1 MCTHFNHIV
10 RLCITGMLFVCT
22 AIFVCSCS
30 EDNKKVE
37 LTPHTDSLIKTAYD
51 ARDYQQMLS
60 ILDQEE
66 DSGSVA
72 GIQSSYWRGYAYSR
86 LQMNRQA
93 ENHWKKA
100 LTFEISS
107 DEDAKF
113 YGMAASHLSTLL
125 LLKGDYEG
133 TINVCIP
140 VLAKLKKKGYTMS
153 PDYACLFASI
163 GSCQLHLGKEKEAKE
178 NYDHAYEI
186 YLNIIQAQN
195 SSSESCSNAII
206 GIITITD
213 NLLHFEQYSDAFSW
227 TERFAELLKQ
237 YEQQPDAKPSFIDK
251 QSARLNLYR
260 ACALEGLGRQPEAAL
275 AYHAALKT
283 KYAKTGDGKIEA
295 TKYLTAA
302 HRWSEAA
309 DNYKILDGQ
318 MALHG
323 LPPTLD
329 NISGYLIPKFRA
341 NLGSHRT
348 DSALAVAAYI
358 SNALDSAI
366 IWQKN
371 DDAAELAI
379 IYDTQRK
386 EMQIAQQQA
395 DINRQRL
402 LTSIVI
408 FTLIIVFLIVYSVNR
423 RRSAI
428 RLRKAY
434 NKLAETNAQLTV
446 ANARAEESSKMKTNF
461 IQQISHEIRTPLN
474 ILSGFTQVITTPD
487 MELDEATRSDINKQ
501 IIDNTNRITGLVNK
515 MLELSDANSN
525 TTIERTDEVPAVQI
539 AAEAIEASG
548 VTTATHLDFD
558 LQFTTEAESQMVRTH
573 LSSAT
578 RALSLLLDN
587 ARKFTR
593 GAEAT
598 GDVQITTKQTV
609 HLCLSVSNDSIFF
622 TIEDSG
628 IGIAEKDAERIFEEF
643 VQLNEYYDGTGI
655 GLTVARSLARRL
667 GGDITLDTTYGGLGK
682 GARFVMQLPL

>member
-1 MCTHFNHIV
+1 MRTHFNHFIH
-10 RLCITGMLFVCT
+10 LYITGLIVACSS
-22 AIFVCSCS
+22 IFVCSCS
-30 EDNKKVE
+30 PDSKNTE
-37 LTPHTDSLIKTAYD
+37 LKPHTDSLIKTAYD
-51 ARDYQQMLS
+51 ARDYHQMLT
-60 ILDQEE
+60 ILDQQE
-66 DSGSVA
+66 DSGSVE

-93 ENHWKKA
+93 ETYWKKA
-100 LTFEISS
+100 LTFNIST

-140 VLAKLKKKGYTMS
+140 VLATLKEKGYTMN
-153 PDYACLFASI
+153 PDYACLHASI
-163 GSCQLHLGKEKEAKE
+163 GCCQLHLGKEKEAEE
-178 NYDHAYEI
+178 NYEHAYEI
-186 YLNIIQAQN
+186 YQDIIQAEN
-195 SSSESCSNAII
+195 GSSESYSNAII

-213 NLLHFEQYSDAFSW
+213 NLLHLEYYSEAFIW
-227 TERFAELLKQ
+227 TERFAELLDQYKKQ
-237 YEQQPDAKPSFIDK
+237 NDAKPFFIDK
-251 QSARLNLYR
+251 QSARLYLYR
-260 ACALEGLGRQPEAAL
+260 ACALEGLGRKAEAAL

-283 KYAKTGDGKIEA
+283 QYTKTGDGKMEA
-295 TKYLTAA
+295 TNYLIAA

-309 DNYKILDGQ
+309 DNFQILDGQ
-318 MALHG
+318 MSLHG

-329 NISGYLIPKFRA
+329 NINNRLVPKFRA
-341 NLGSHRT
+341 NLGAHRT
-348 DSALAVAAYI
+348 DSALAVADYI
-358 SNALDSAI
+358 CTALDSAI

-386 EMQIAQQQA
+386 EMQIAQQQS

-402 LTSIVI
+402 LTSIVV
-408 FTLIIVFLIVYSVNR
+408 FTLVIVFLTVYSVNR

-428 RLRKAY
+428 RLQKAY
-434 NKLAETNAQLTV
+434 DKLAESNAQLTI

-461 IQQISHEIRTPLN
+461 IQQVSHEIRTPLN
-474 ILSGFTQVITTPD
+474 ILSGFTQVITTPN
-487 MELDEATRSDINKQ
+487 MELDDATRADINKQ

-515 MLELSDANSN
+515 MLELSDVNSRA
-525 TTIERTDEVPAVQI
+525 TIERTDEVPAVQI

-548 VTTATHLDFD
+548 VASAPHLDFD